1 LITPPNL
8 LSYIL
13 ERFNTRAASMLCA
26 FVLICAG
33 IYMCL
38 AGLSASGSINVK
50 AAVLEGKIET
60 GSLGLLAM
68 FLGAL
73 IVLAMN
79 IRYGNQEIKLS
90 VNGNEIT
97 GRGLSYRQVRE
108 LVEAAISSKGE
119 EKPKAAGQH

>member
-1 LITPPNL
+1 
-8 LSYIL
+8 
-13 ERFNTRAASMLCA
+13 
-26 FVLICAG
+26 
-33 IYMCL
+33 MCL

-79 IRYGNQEIKLS
+79 IRYGSQEIKLS

-97 GRGLSYRQVRE
+97 GRGLSYRQMRE
-108 LVEAAISSKGE
+108 LVEAAISSKDE
-119 EKPKAAGQH
+119 EKPKAAGQP